1 MDLMNFRKYTL
12 GSKANTTTNLNQM
25 PSLSL
30 VPVSVSLRK
39 RGFVHDPK
47 SKFMTSPWVMPDNTQ
62 QSLKLEADKKF
73 NKRVDH
79 VVNVLTKFVAIAS
92 QKFLYNKFYKAG
104 MEKLYKQQS
113 QSGRKWLAGERC
125 WGDIMYEED
134 MRIAAQ
140 KQAYI
145 NRLVAMTD
153 AEFYE
158 YNGKVFAEHRQY
170 RQSIAPWLEFMYTIK
185 AKRAEARANLANQK
199 QVWQEVVATHKPA
212 APVQQRRTQNRGT
225 FSALAESDDE

>member
-1 MDLMNFRKYTL
+1 MDLVIFRKSTL
-12 GSKANTTTNLNQM
+12 GSNSKTITNPNQM

-47 SKFMTSPWVMPDNTQ
+47 AKFMTSPWVMPDNTQ
-62 QSLKLEADKKF
+62 QALKLEADKKF

-79 VVNVLTKFVAIAS
+79 VVNVLSKFVAIAS

-104 MEKLYKQQS
+104 LQKLYKQQS

-125 WGDIMYEED
+125 WGDIMYDED
-134 MRIAAQ
+134 MRVAAQ
-140 KQAYI
+140 RQAYI
-145 NRLVAMTD
+145 NRLIAMTD
-153 AEFYE
+153 TEFYE
-158 YNGKVFAEHRQY
+158 YNGKVFAEHREY
-170 RQSIAPWLEFMYTIK
+170 RQDLKPWLDFMYTIK

-199 QVWQEVVATHKPA
+199 QVWQEVVVTHKPV
-212 APVQQRRTQNRGT
+212 VQRRRTQNRGD
-225 FSALAESDDE
+225 FIAIAESDDE

>member
-1 MDLMNFRKYTL
+1 
-12 GSKANTTTNLNQM
+12 M

-30 VPVSVSLRK
+30 IPVSVSLRK

-47 SKFMTSPWVMPDNTQ
+47 AKFMTSPWVMPDNTQ
-62 QSLKLEADKKF
+62 QALKLEADKKF

-79 VVNVLTKFVAIAS
+79 VVDVLTKFVAIAS
-92 QKFLYNKFYKAG
+92 YKFLFNKFYKAG
-104 MEKLYKQQS
+104 MQKLYKN
-113 QSGRKWLAGERC
+113 QSGRKWVTGDRW

-134 MRIAAQ
+134 MRVAAQ
-140 KQAYI
+140 RQAYI
-145 NRLVAMTD
+145 NRLVAMPD
-153 AEFYE
+153 AEFFE

-170 RQSIAPWLEFMYTIK
+170 RQNIGPWLEFMYMIK

-199 QVWQEVVATHKPA
+199 QVWQEVVATHRPA
-212 APVQQRRTQNRGT
+212 APVQHRTQNRGA